1 MASLTIVFDV
11 VVIVTPIP
19 LLLNSRLPTRQ
30 KVVLIGL
37 FTLGFFI
44 TICQLIRILTIKS
57 LKNYIDSS
65 MLIMWSMVELNLGVF
80 TLFIHQSSIVL
91 YTNLPLHRS

>member
-11 VVIVTPIP
+11 VVIATPIP
-19 LLLNSRLPTRQ
+19 LLANSRLPTRQ

-37 FTLGFFI
+37 FTLGFFV
-44 TICQLIRILTIKS
+44 TICQLFRIVTIKN

-65 MLIMWSMVELNLGVF
+65 MLIMWSMVELNLGVC
-80 TLFIHQSSIVL
+80 TLFYISIL
-91 YTNLPLHRS
+91 NRSAY

>member
-11 VVIVTPIP
+11 IVIVTPIP
-19 LLLNSRLPTRQ
+19 LLANSQLPNR
-30 KVVLIGL
+30 KKIVLIGL

-44 TICQLIRILTIKS
+44 TICQLVRIVTIKN

-65 MLIMWSMVELNLGVF
+65 MLIMWSMVELNLGVRPF
-80 TLFIHQSSIVL
+80 PMPYSNH
-91 YTNLPLHRS
+91 